1 MRNSVNTAAHGPHH
15 PSPAMN
21 LPESHRRRGR
31 SLTSEVVTSLSRRI
45 ESGEFPTGTKLPSET
60 EIMQQEGVSRTV
72 VREAISRL
80 QAARLVE
87 TRHGIGTFV
96 LDKPVTNSL
105 QLDTGN
111 LLTLL
116 DVMAVLEFRISIE
129 SEAAGLAA
137 ARRTDRHLADMRQ
150 ALQAFE
156 RSVEEHGPGNAV
168 EADIA
173 FHLQIAN
180 ATGNRYFF
188 DILSQ
193 LGNTIIPRV
202 RVNSA
207 ALAAADQQAYL
218 QRVNQEHQFILSA
231 IDRKDPEAARA
242 AMRTHLT
249 NSRERL
255 RHAHEQAAAAGTN
268 PRA

>member
-1 MRNSVNTAAHGPHH
+1 
-15 PSPAMN
+15 MN
-21 LPESHRRRGR
+21 PPESRRRRGR
-31 SLTSEVVTSLSRRI
+31 SLTEEVVAALTQRI
-45 ESGEFPTGTKLPSET
+45 EAGEFQAGTKLPSET

-80 QAARLVE
+80 QAARIVE

-96 LDKPVTNSL
+96 LDPPAASAL
-105 QLDTGN
+105 QLGAGN
-111 LLTLL
+111 ILTLL

-137 ARRTDRHLADMRQ
+137 ARRTEQHLAGMRK

-156 RSVEEHGPGNAV
+156 DIVEHGAGNASV

-193 LGNTIIPRV
+193 LGTTIIPRT
-202 RVNSA
+202 RINSA

-218 QRVNQEHQFILSA
+218 QRVNHEHQFILNA
-231 IDRKDPEAARA
+231 IERKDPEAARA

-255 RHAHEQAAAAGTN
+255 RHAHEQASAA
-268 PRA
+268 R

>member
-1 MRNSVNTAAHGPHH
+1 MRNSRST
-15 PSPAMN
+15 PARGASHSSHIMN
-21 LPESHRRRGR
+21 YPESRRRRGR
-31 SLTSEVVTSLSRRI
+31 SLTEEVVGSLSQRI
-45 ESGEFPTGTKLPSET
+45 EAGEFPTGTKLPSET

-96 LDKPVTNSL
+96 LDKPISNSL

-111 LLTLL
+111 ILTLL

-137 ARRTDRHLADMRQ
+137 ARRTDRHLADMRT
-150 ALQAFE
+150 ALAAFE
-156 RSVEEHGPGNAV
+156 SSVQQGPGSSV
-168 EADIA
+168 EADIG
-173 FHLQIAN
+173 FHLQIAH
-180 ATGNRYFF
+180 ATGNRYFS

-193 LGNTIIPRV
+193 LGTTIIPRT

-207 ALAAADQQAYL
+207 ALAANDQQAYL
-218 QRVNQEHQFILSA
+218 QRVNHEHQFLSL
-231 IDRKDPEAARA
+231 I
-242 AMRTHLT
+242 HI
-249 NSRERL
+249 
-255 RHAHEQAAAAGTN
+255 
-268 PRA
+268 